1 MPTHAQTVKKSA
13 DWLNENFRTA
23 ITEAFKG
30 TAFELKHIYGIAWVE
45 SNELW
50 PNLIGKYTASEIL
63 SFCVLDGS
71 GDVHGTSR
79 SAFPRNAAAFRRK
92 YNDNFTD
99 MLIKEGNKA
108 RKARGFGPAT
118 ILYKG
123 YGIFQYDLQFVEN
136 DRAFFEERLWYKFPE
151 CLLRLKKELTNNFA
165 KDKDV
170 RLAIRA
176 YNGSGPRAT
185 QYVNDVFQ
193 FIHDM
198 ETLNLP

>member
-1 MPTHAQTVKKSA
+1 M
-13 DWLNENFRTA
+13 
-23 ITEAFKG
+23 
-30 TAFELKHIYGIAWVE
+30 
-45 SNELW
+45 
-50 PNLIGKYTASEIL
+50 
-63 SFCVLDGS
+63 
-71 GDVHGTSR
+71 
-79 SAFPRNAAAFRRK
+79 
-92 YNDNFTD
+92 
-99 MLIKEGNKA
+99 
-108 RKARGFGPAT
+108 
-118 ILYKG
+118 YKG

-151 CLLRLKKELTNNFA
+151 CLLRLKKELINNFA